1 MYADVISAKGA
12 DNCFGFIDGT
22 VRAISKPGERS
33 LHCQMAS
40 LVTCMAQLVRNNHM
54 YTLGRG
60 EYEYWQVLWTY
71 TPLSASLSPFWFAYN
86 GNFNFQLETSE

>member
-1 MYADVISAKGA
+1 MAS
-12 DNCFGFIDGT
+12 NFNQ
-22 VRAISKPGERS
+22 

-60 EYEYWQVLWTY
+60 EYEGKLNAI
-71 TPLSASLSPFWFAYN
+71 LI
-86 GNFNFQLETSE
+86 